1 MLLILVLKSKPF
13 IWYILHSFFMI
24 SCANHQMHKPLL
36 WDFHGPPLH
45 ACRQMLKLLI
55 IQYYAAGLFFF
66 RNRTAIFSTQ
76 IDVRWHSALAP
87 QDRRQ
92 RPTSCRCAAWLAPA
106 WGEGEAVRH
115 QVRSPHS
122 SYSGSEPGVGQRPT
136 AMEMAALTS
145 PAPPAASQPRHRHK
159 PHLYA
164 SIPTGSEPISTLKMQ
179 KS

>member
-45 ACRQMLKLLI
+45 ACRQTLKLLI
-55 IQYYAAGLFFF
+55 VQYYAAGFFF

-76 IDVRWHSALAP
+76 IDVRWHSAKTGAHSALAP

-106 WGEGEAVRH
+106 RGRGEQSGTKQGPHTPRTVGLNQVWGRGPLQWKWPLWPAQHHRLLH
-115 QVRSPHS
+115 SPGTGTNLI
-122 SYSGSEPGVGQRPT
+122 YMLQ
-136 AMEMAALTS
+136 S
-145 PAPPAASQPRHRHK
+145 PQAPNQ
-159 PHLYA
+159 
-164 SIPTGSEPISTLKMQ
+164 
-179 KS
+179 